1 MAPLHRDIFAVRR
14 LDGDEAVR
22 PLQKQGVSQEQDLV
36 TLYLVIRDWRS
47 VTKFRPKT
55 EPPGEELGM
64 KEGKPL
70 EAGHHSP
77 GLIVQT
83 T

>member
-47 VTKFRPKT
+47 VT
-55 EPPGEELGM
+55 
-64 KEGKPL
+64 
-70 EAGHHSP
+70 
-77 GLIVQT
+77 
-83 T
+83 